1 MEFKHVFKSND
12 ENIRKKAFN
21 QLMDTFK
28 IRLEEGKKDESD
40 NLNYKQFDHSVF
52 YVATWLEIL

>member
-1 MEFKHVFKSND
+1 MEFKHVFKNND

-40 NLNYKQFDHSVF
+40 NLNYK
-52 YVATWLEIL
+52 